1 MFRFTSLLIPSVL
14 LVGFCTDLA
23 YAQPGGDSRSRGF
36 MSFLDRNKNG
46 VIEASEFDQMPGR
59 FKETLEAAGVN
70 TSRDMSQQEFERI
83 MPQVMERM
91 RSQRSSFGGGDR
103 SDRGSRGR
111 DDRSRFGSSRG
122 FGGPP
127 GGGRSGSD
135 RDDDDDRDRRGGFG
149 RGGFDRDA
157 MRGRYGS
164 FEPDRREAS
173 DSASGGRSSSSS
185 SSSSSKNEPAKPVR
199 TTVDLNQEFVPH
211 DIDQDGQIGLYEWRK
226 NNPTKLGEF
235 FTMDL
240 NGDGFLTPKE
250 IKLAK
255 EGKTQRSAASFM
267 FALNSGQTSANP
279 LAASGSS
286 ATPGTADASKQ
297 PAPEK
302 TSPSESAQVS
312 VPSTDPL
319 VAQAG
324 YFFKLVDRDKD
335 GSVSPAEWKK
345 SRSMRKLF
353 EEANIDLTVSMPQ
366 EQFVKHYLE
375 IKKM

>member
-1 MFRFTSLLIPSVL
+1 MFRFTTLLIPSVL
-14 LVGFCTDLA
+14 LVGFCADLA

-36 MSFLDRNKNG
+36 MSFLDRNRNG

-91 RSQRSSFGGGDR
+91 RSQRGSFGGGDR
-103 SDRGSRGR
+103 GSRGG
-111 DDRSRFGSSRG
+111 DDRSRFSSSRG

-127 GGGRSGSD
+127 GSFSRPGGD
-135 RDDDDDRDRRGGFG
+135 RDGDDDQGGSYSG
-149 RGGFDRDA
+149 GGFDRDA
-157 MRGRYGS
+157 MRSRYGS
-164 FEPDRREAS
+164 FEPDRGTP
-173 DSASGGRSSSSS
+173 SASASSGRSSSSS

-199 TTVDLNQEFVPH
+199 TTVDLNQEFVQY
-211 DIDQDGQIGLYEWRK
+211 DMDQDGQIGLYEWRK
-226 NNPTKLGEF
+226 NNPTKLGDF

-267 FALNSGQTSANP
+267 FALNTGQPAANP
-279 LAASGSS
+279 LAASGSTS
-286 ATPGTADASKQ
+286 ASGSAEPSKQ
-297 PAPEK
+297 PTPEK
-302 TSPSESAQVS
+302 SSQPESVQVS
-312 VPSTDPL
+312 APSTDPL

-335 GSVSPAEWKK
+335 GSVSPEEWKK
-345 SRSMRKLF
+345 SRSMRRMF
-353 EEANIDLTVSMPQ
+353 EEANIDLTVTMPQ

-375 IKKM
+375 IKKK

>member
-1 MFRFTSLLIPSVL
+1 MFRFATLLIPSVL
-14 LVGFCTDLA
+14 LVGFCADLA

-36 MSFLDRNKNG
+36 MSFLDRNRNG

-103 SDRGSRGR
+103 SS

-127 GGGRSGSD
+127 GGFGGPPGGFSQPGGD
-135 RDDDDDRDRRGGFG
+135 GDDGNDDRS
-149 RGGFDRDA
+149 GGFDRDA
-157 MRGRYGS
+157 MRSRYGS
-164 FEPDRREAS
+164 FEPDRGGSS
-173 DSASGGRSSSSS
+173 DFSSSGRSGGSSSGN
-185 SSSSSKNEPAKPVR
+185 SSKNEPAKPVR

-211 DIDQDGQIGLYEWRK
+211 DMDQDGQIGLYEWRK
-226 NNPTKLGEF
+226 NNPTKLSEF

-240 NGDGFLTPKE
+240 NGDGYLTPKE

-267 FALNSGQTSANP
+267 FALNTGQPAANP
-279 LAASGSS
+279 LATGGSTSASGSTE
-286 ATPGTADASKQ
+286 TPKQ
-297 PAPEK
+297 STPEK
-302 TSPSESAQVS
+302 PSQPESVQVS
-312 VPSTDPL
+312 APTTDPL

-335 GSVSPAEWKK
+335 GSVSPEEWKK

-375 IKKM
+375 IKKK

>member
-1 MFRFTSLLIPSVL
+1 MFRFTTLLIPSVL

-103 SDRGSRGR
+103 RDRGSRGG

-127 GGGRSGSD
+127 GGFSRPGDD
-135 RDDDDDRDRRGGFG
+135 RGGDDDRS
-149 RGGFDRDA
+149 GGFDRDA
-157 MRGRYGS
+157 RRSRYGS
-164 FEPDRREAS
+164 FEPDRGGAS
-173 DSASGGRSSSSS
+173 DSSTAKRSGSSPSSSA
-185 SSSSSKNEPAKPVR
+185 SKNEPAKPVR
-199 TTVDLNQEFVPH
+199 TTVDLNQDFVPH
-211 DIDQDGQIGLYEWRK
+211 DMDQDGQIGLYEWRK
-226 NNPTKLGEF
+226 NIPTKLGDF

-297 PAPEK
+297 PTPEK
-302 TSPSESAQVS
+302 TSQSESAQVS

-375 IKKM
+375 IKKK

>member
-1 MFRFTSLLIPSVL
+1 MFRFTNLLIPSVL

-36 MSFLDRNKNG
+36 ISFLDRNKNG

-91 RSQRSSFGGGDR
+91 RSQRGSFGGGDR
-103 SDRGSRGR
+103 GSRGG

-127 GGGRSGSD
+127 GGFSRPGGD
-135 RDDDDDRDRRGGFG
+135 RNGDDDRS
-149 RGGFDRDA
+149 GGFDRDA

-164 FEPDRREAS
+164 FEPDRGGPS
-173 DSASGGRSSSSS
+173 DSPSAGRSSGKS

-211 DIDQDGQIGLYEWRK
+211 DMDQDGQIGLYEWRK

-240 NGDGFLTPKE
+240 NGDGYLTPKE

-267 FALNSGQTSANP
+267 FALNTGQTGANP
-279 LAASGSS
+279 LAASGSTS
-286 ATPGTADASKQ
+286 APGSVEVSKQ
-297 PAPEK
+297 STPEK
-302 TSPSESAQVS
+302 PSQPVSVQVS
-312 VPSTDPL
+312 TPSTDPL

-335 GSVSPAEWKK
+335 GSVSPEEWKK
-345 SRSMRKLF
+345 SRSMRRMF
-353 EEANIDLTVSMPQ
+353 EGANIDLTVAMPQ
-366 EQFVKHYLE
+366 EQFVKHYLA
-375 IKKM
+375 IKQK